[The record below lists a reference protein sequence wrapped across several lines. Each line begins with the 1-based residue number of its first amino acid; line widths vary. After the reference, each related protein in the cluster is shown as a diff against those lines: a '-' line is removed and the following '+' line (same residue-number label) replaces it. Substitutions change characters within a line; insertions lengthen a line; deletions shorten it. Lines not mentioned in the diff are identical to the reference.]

1 MHKQSL
7 LSLAAAVMIAVTF
20 CSFTQQAS
28 AQQKIGYVNSEKVLA
43 ELPEAKQAQAQLE
56 GVVKGWQDEL
66 EKMSKALQS
75 KYEDYQKQQSM
86 MNDATKQTKQ
96 KELVDEEQ
104 KINQYKQDKFGQQGE
119 LAAQREKMMKPIQDK
134 VFRAIERVAKEQKL
148 AFVLDKATDIPV
160 LYADPQFDYTYKVID
175 NLKRGSK

>member
-1 MHKQSL
+1 MKK
-7 LSLAAAVMIAVTF
+7 LSFASYAAAVVIAATF
-20 CSFTQQAS
+20 CAFTQTAS

-43 ELPEAKQAQAQLE
+43 ELPEAKTAQQQLE

-66 EKMSKALQS
+66 EKMSKALQA

-86 MNDATKQTKQ
+86 MNDQTKQSKQ
-96 KELVDEEQ
+96 KELVEEEQ

-119 LAAQREKMMKPIQDK
+119 LAMQREKMMKPIQEK